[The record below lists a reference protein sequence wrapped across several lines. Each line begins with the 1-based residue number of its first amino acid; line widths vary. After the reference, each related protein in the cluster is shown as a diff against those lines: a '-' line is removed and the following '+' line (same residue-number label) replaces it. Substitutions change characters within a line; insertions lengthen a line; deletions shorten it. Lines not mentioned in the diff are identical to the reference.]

1 MTSSPAV
8 PIDRVLAPFRE
19 FSRSTVAG
27 GILLI
32 AAALL
37 ALGWAN
43 SPWSAGYTELFATPV
58 TVGIGAFALTKP
70 LVLWIND
77 GLMAIFFLVV
87 GIEIKRELL
96 VGELRGVR
104 RATLPI
110 AAAAG
115 GAILPAIIYLA
126 VAGGDPEGARGW
138 GIPMATDIAFALGV
152 LALAGSRVPLG
163 LRIFLTALAIVD
175 DLIAVLVIAIFYSS
189 GLDVLMLAGA
199 AGVFVL
205 LLLLNRAG
213 ARRPLVYGALGIVLW
228 VLVLKSG
235 VHATIAG
242 VLLAMTIP
250 SRARIAPASFVA
262 SARAAVGHYA
272 DADRE
277 TDPGAAIEERHDA
290 LWDLE
295 RATERAQAPMLRIEH
310 ALHPWVSFAIIPI
323 FALANAGVTISPALL
338 AFPPAPIILGIVLGL
353 VVGKQIGITLAT
365 WIVVRL
371 GLATL
376 PYGVGWRHIYAAGWL
391 GGIGFTMSLFV
402 ADLGLPE
409 GTPLAQAKLGI
420 LAASLI
426 AGVVGFV
433 LVRFWATRRT

>member
-1 MTSSPAV
+1 MTPQPAV
-8 PIDRVLAPFRE
+8 PVDRFLAPFRE
-19 FSRSTVAG
+19 FSRSAVAG

-32 AAALL
+32 AAALVAL
-37 ALGWAN
+37 AWAN

-70 LVLWIND
+70 LLLWIND

-96 VGELRGVR
+96 VGELRGIR

-110 AAAAG
+110 AAAVG
-115 GAILPAIIYLA
+115 GAILPAVIYLA
-126 VAGGDPEGARGW
+126 IAGGSPDGARGW

-175 DLIAVLVIAIFYSS
+175 DLIAVLVIAVFYSS
-189 GLDVLMLAGA
+189 GLDLAMLVGA
-199 AGVFVL
+199 AGVFAL
-205 LLLLNRAG
+205 LLVLSAAG
-213 ARRPLVYGALGIVLW
+213 ARRLLVYGVLGAILW

-235 VHATIAG
+235 MHATIAG
-242 VLLAMTIP
+242 VLLAFAIP
-250 SRARIAPASFVA
+250 SRTRIDPAGFLA
-262 SARAAVGHYA
+262 GARAAIGRFA
-272 DADRE
+272 DADGTR
-277 TDPGAAIEERHDA
+277 DPGHAIEERHDA
-290 LWDLE
+290 LWELE
-295 RATERAQAPMLRIEH
+295 RATERAQAPMLRVEH
-310 ALHPWVSFAIIPI
+310 ALHPWVSFAIIPL
-323 FALANAGVTISPALL
+323 FALANAGVTISADLL
-338 AFPPAPIILGIVLGL
+338 AFPPAPIILGIVVGL
-353 VVGKQIGITLAT
+353 VVGKQVGITLAT

-376 PYGVGWRHIYAAGWL
+376 PEGVGWRHIHAAGWL

-402 ADLGLPE
+402 ADLGLAE
-409 GTPLAQAKLGI
+409 GTPLAEAKIGI

-426 AGVVGFV
+426 AGVAGFL
-433 LVRFWATRRT
+433 LVRFWATHRD